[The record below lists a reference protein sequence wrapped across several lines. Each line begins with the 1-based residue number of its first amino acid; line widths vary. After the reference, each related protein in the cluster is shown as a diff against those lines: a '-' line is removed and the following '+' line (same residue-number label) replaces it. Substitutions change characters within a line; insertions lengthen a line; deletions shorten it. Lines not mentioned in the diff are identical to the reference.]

1 MRVALNEVYCLNSL
15 KKGFKMAD
23 TFGIRIDYKVGRNRP
38 EKVFEAMAMY
48 INAYEDLIQL
58 LSQTIGCKE
67 EFNFVLDA
75 VEKGSIITFLKNR
88 HEQAV
93 DFVTAK
99 ILKET
104 SETTKVLKGISNI
117 ESEEQIDEIAEKI
130 DENLTE
136 SFPDLFTIAQPQIDK
151 KTLAKILK
159 RLADANLN
167 LRQDETVD
175 IILDNKKEEAVKVN
189 TDFKFSAN
197 LDDLYIEDK
206 ILKNGITDRLF
217 IVKPVNDGNSRWDC
231 KSLNMNQRFDAVM
244 MDKIWLERYQSGL
257 IPAIGPSD
265 IMIAKMNLV
274 IKSKKDNKSN
284 KIIHAEISEVIDI
297 MKYNEEMKNEPL
309 HF

>member
-1 MRVALNEVYCLNSL
+1 
-15 KKGFKMAD
+15 MAD

-58 LSQTIGCKE
+58 LSQTIGCND

-75 VEKGSIITFLKNR
+75 VEKGSIITFLKKK
-88 HEQAV
+88 HEQTV
-93 DFVTAK
+93 DLVTSK
-99 ILKET
+99 ILKEAGD
-104 SETTKVLKGISNI
+104 TTKVLQGISNI
-117 ESEEQIDEIAEKI
+117 ASEEQIDEIAEKV
-130 DENLTE
+130 DESLTK
-136 SFPDLFTIAQPQIDK
+136 SFPELFTIAQPQVEK

-175 IILDNKKEEAVKVN
+175 LILNNKKDEAVKVN

-206 ILKNGITDRLF
+206 ILKNGVTDKLF

-265 IMIAKMNLV
+265 IMLAKMNLV
-274 IKSKKDNKSN
+274 IKSKKDSKSN